1 MTLGFKQGR
10 KIFWLNFFNPQSRK
24 EKILL
29 SIDAFLKKQEKTL
42 KALNGIVV
50 VNGPGSFSGIRAAL
64 SVSNTLAWVLKIPV
78 IGINLTPEA
87 GDNWDLFEKGL
98 KELLKNKKQ
107 RLAVPFYG
115 KEPNI
120 TRAG

>member
-1 MTLGFKQGR
+1 
-10 KIFWLNFFNPQSRK
+10 
-24 EKILL
+24 
-29 SIDAFLKKQEKTL
+29 
-42 KALNGIVV
+42 V